1 MNTLPHHDIGTRT
14 GKGLR
19 LEWDKSVQLGFFD
32 RWNPM
37 SNKCAYTMFCS
48 HILVRKGF
56 VQEPHLSIVN
66 FMPEVE
72 KVLQEMQAK
81 TQPPEGASNTSP
93 IPFEIKK
100 ADIVLDTRLG
110 LSAMV
115 HNQSSLGF
123 SKKRGLVDW

>member
-1 MNTLPHHDIGTRT
+1 
-14 GKGLR
+14 
-19 LEWDKSVQLGFFD
+19 
-32 RWNPM
+32 M
-37 SNKCAYTMFCS
+37 SNKYAYTIFCS
-48 HILVRKGF
+48 HILVRKGH
-56 VQEPHLSIVN
+56 VQDTRLSVVS

-72 KVLQEMQAK
+72 KVLQEMQTK
-81 TQPPEGASNTSP
+81 TPPEGASNAVS
-93 IPFEIKK
+93 FEIKK